1 MWTLATGRKVR
12 HRWCLV
18 IVALSSVVCN
28 LPQALG
34 AIEQGTVIS
43 KPHKARTSDLFPL
56 TVIHVNDLHA
66 RYEETNSVSTRCKP
80 DEGERCIGGYGRVV
94 ARIKSLQQQYAD
106 RNPIYLN
113 AGDSFQGTIWYTLLR
128 WNVTSHFLNLLP
140 ADAMTL
146 GNHEFDHGIDG
157 VVPFLDTIESPMLV
171 ANIDDSLEPK
181 MQGKYQ
187 KSVVLARGGRR
198 IGIIGVIHHATD
210 TLSMTERLHF
220 LDEVPAINQEAA
232 AMRELG
238 VDIVVVL
245 SHCGVTIDQQIA
257 RECPDVDVVVG
268 GHSHTLLHNGNGT
281 DWPDTPTASYPIVV
295 EQPSGRQVLIV
306 QAGSFAKYVG
316 HLVVYFD
323 EQGEVVRWEGDTEFL
338 DESLPKDEAIEQE
351 IQTWRVQVEALAV
364 RPVGSTRVFLSKPD
378 CRTGECNF
386 GNFVADA
393 FVDYYAERAESEL
406 EWTYASIGITN
417 DGGLRTSLSV
427 GTLTYEDLVTAIPYE
442 NTIDTFE
449 LQGQYLL
456 EALEYSAS
464 RYDTADVLQFSG
476 LRVVFNMTRPAF
488 QRVQRVDVRCRV
500 CRTPRY
506 EPLDRNTLYRIAIA
520 AWIGSG
526 GNGYQMF
533 ADHRTNVHV
542 GPLDIDVFERYVSR
556 MSPIMQGTDG
566 RMQFVT

>member
-1 MWTLATGRKVR
+1 MWTLATERRVR
-12 HRWCLV
+12 HRWCLA
-18 IVALSSVVCN
+18 IVALSSVAFN
-28 LPQALG
+28 LPYASG

-43 KPHKARTSDLFPL
+43 KPHKASTADLYPL

-94 ARIKSLQQQYAD
+94 ARVKSLQQKYAD

-157 VVPFLDTIESPMLV
+157 VVPFLETIASPMLV
-171 ANIDDSLEPK
+171 ANIDDSLEPA

-187 KSVVLARGGRR
+187 KSVVLTRGGRR

-220 LDEVPAINQEAA
+220 LDEVPAVNQEAA
-232 AMRELG
+232 AMRQLG

-245 SHCGVTIDQQIA
+245 SHCGLAIDQQIA

-268 GHSHTLLHNGNGT
+268 GHSHTLLHNSNVT
-281 DWPDTPTASYPIVV
+281 DWPDTPAASYPIVV
-295 EQPSGRQVLIV
+295 NQPSGRQVLIV

-323 EQGEVVRWEGDTEFL
+323 EHGEVVRWEGDTEFL
-338 DESLPKDEAIEQE
+338 DESQPKDEAIEQE
-351 IQTWRVQVEALAV
+351 IQTWRTQVEALAV
-364 RPVGSTRVFLSKPD
+364 RPVGSTRVFLTKPD

-386 GNFVADA
+386 GSFVADA
-393 FVDYYAERAESEL
+393 FVDYYAERAENEL

-427 GTLTYEDLVTAIPYE
+427 GTLTYEDLVSAIPYE

-464 RYDTADVLQFSG
+464 RYNTADVLQFSG

-506 EPLDRNTLYRIAIA
+506 EPLDRNALYRIAIA

-542 GPLDIDVFERYVSR
+542 GPLDIDVFERYVTR